1 MSTFENLEE
10 LLQIEAKY
18 CSWGDTVHY
27 NDPPRLFAECWDSY
41 LQDHEGNLYLDFQ
54 MAYSS
59 ANFGY
64 RNPHFEKALL
74 DQFGTLPQLA
84 SEYVTREKIL
94 LSQSIAQTAERAWN
108 LQGRVHFNVGGAQA
122 IDDSLKLVAVNK
134 GSRRVF
140 AFEGSYHGRTL
151 GASEITSSFRYRNR
165 YGFFGQR
172 AQFIPF
178 PYCFRCP
185 YGKRREDCG
194 MYCVGQVARLFENE
208 YHGVLDPRDGRTEFV
223 AFYVEA
229 IQGTGGYIVPPPNYF
244 RELKKILDEF
254 EILFVVDEIQMG
266 FFRTG
271 AFWAIEHFGAAPD
284 IVVFGKS
291 LTNGLNPLS
300 GLWAKEELITPE
312 RFPPGSTHS
321 TFASNPLGVRL
332 GCATFDWL
340 AEKNYETSVAEL
352 GSYLLDGL
360 KEVQRHHPEIGDV
373 DGLGLAVRVEICQA
387 DGFTPN
393 RELTNRIKETAL
405 NQSVN
410 TDIGP
415 LRLVLD
421 IGGYY
426 KNVFTLAP
434 GLDIDVPTIDRF
446 LRMFEE
452 ILVAAKRG
460 FE

>member
-1 MSTFENLEE
+1 MLTSHTQEK

-18 CSWGDTVHY
+18 CSQGDTAHY
-27 NDPPRLFAECWDSY
+27 NDPLRIFVECWDVY
-41 LQDHEGNLYLDFQ
+41 LRDRDGNQYLDFQ

-64 RNPHFEKALL
+64 RNQHFEKALL
-74 DQFGTLPQLA
+74 EQLNCLPQLA
-84 SEYVTREKIL
+84 SEYVTPEKIL
-94 LSQSIAQTAERAWN
+94 LSQAIAQTAESAWN
-108 LQGRVHFNVGGAQA
+108 LHGRIHFNVGGAQA
-122 IDDSLKLVAVNK
+122 IDDSLKLVAANK

-151 GASEITSSFRYRNR
+151 GASEISSSFRYRNR
-165 YGFFGQR
+165 YGLFAQR
-172 AQFIPF
+172 AHFIPF

-185 YGKRREDCG
+185 YGKRREDCE

-208 YHGVLDPRDGRTEFV
+208 YHGVVDPRDGQPEFV

-229 IQGTGGYIVPPPNYF
+229 VQGTGGYIVPPPDYF
-244 RELKKILDEF
+244 KELKRILDQF
-254 EILFVVDEIQMG
+254 GILFVVDEIQMG

-271 AFWAIEHFGAAPD
+271 SFWAIEHFNVVPD
-284 IVVFGKS
+284 IIAFGKS

-300 GLWAKEELITPE
+300 GLWAKEELISPD

-321 TFASNPLGVRL
+321 TFSSNPLGVRL
-332 GCATFDWL
+332 GCAAFEWL
-340 AEKNYETSVAEL
+340 AEKNYEVSVPRL
-352 GSYLLDGL
+352 GSYLLEGL
-360 KEVQRHHPEIGDV
+360 KEIQKRHPEIGDV
-373 DGLGLAVRVEICQA
+373 DGLGLAVRVEMCQA

-393 RELTNRIKETAL
+393 RELTSRIKDMAL
-405 NQSVN
+405 NKSVD

-415 LRLVLD
+415 MRLVLD

-434 GLDIDVPTIDRF
+434 GLDVDLATIDRF
-446 LRMFEE
+446 LRIFEV
-452 ILVAAKRG
+452 ILIEAKRSAA
-460 FE
+460 